1 MSGGAF
7 VPSSAPGAS
16 GGDKEDWY
24 VECSDDEKYT
34 SSGRAKGQLDPWYPP
49 PQEMI
54 GLLEAMEAAAR
65 ASSDPMKPVIS
76 AGLTNLDWK
85 CPGRRPPTPSDSSG
99 DEDSDTE
106 QEPTGEATL
115 STYVFTFKEEK
126 LSHLYCIGL
135 GLT

>member
-1 MSGGAF
+1 M
-7 VPSSAPGAS
+7 PSSAPGAS

-34 SSGRAKGQLDPWYPP
+34 SSGRAKGHLDPWYPP

-99 DEDSDTE
+99 DEDSDAE
-106 QEPTGEATL
+106 QEPTGEATV
-115 STYVFTFKEEK
+115 YP
-126 LSHLYCIGL
+126 CIHF
-135 GLT
+135 